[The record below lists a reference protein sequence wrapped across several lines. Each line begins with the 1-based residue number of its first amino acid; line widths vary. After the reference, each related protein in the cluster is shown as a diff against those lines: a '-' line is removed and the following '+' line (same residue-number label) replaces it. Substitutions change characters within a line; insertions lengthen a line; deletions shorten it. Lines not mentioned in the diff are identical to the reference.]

1 MAMAV
6 AQAQAVSMRGARG
19 VGLMVVLLM
28 ASRTARAEPA
38 RASGDRDTE
47 IPTTGQQWFVQG
59 HSFYV
64 GRRYRESI
72 AAFERAL
79 QLHVANAP
87 EGAWNVA
94 RGYARLGNRKQTL
107 RWLSHARDMGFR
119 DASAMHGD
127 PAFDPFRGDPAFR
140 EVIAPARHESTR
152 QRRGVTIML

>member
-6 AQAQAVSMRGARG
+6 AQAQAVSMRGVRG
-19 VGLMVVLLM
+19 VGLMVLLLL

-38 RASGDRDTE
+38 RALERDGE
-47 IPTTGQQWFVQG
+47 MPTTGTQWFVRG
-59 HSFYV
+59 HSLYV
-64 GRRYRESI
+64 ERRYRESV

-119 DASAMHGD
+119 DAGAMHGD
-127 PAFDPFRGDPAFR
+127 PAFDQFRGDPGFR
-140 EVIAPARHESTR
+140 EVIAPARHESAR
-152 QRRGVTIML
+152 QRGRVTIML